1 MNDFVNI
8 FLLFLLLFNNK
19 LEKANSDNFEFIF
32 EDFMN
37 LNNFPSIIQCWI
49 T

>member
-1 MNDFVNI
+1 MIYKILSNK
-8 FLLFLLLFNNK
+8 LNNK